1 MSPPCLLHI
10 NHSYYIS
17 RHIPTLFCLTC
28 TYQNHLMIQGDI
40 ATANSSFIHVQIY
53 DQQNVFDQATFGHP
67 YRPTR
72 SSFLFVKKGRL
83 KIREQI
89 NEFEIVENSIF
100 LIDIKYVYEIL
111 EISPDAE
118 LRLLSYDKN
127 FLETASFKLHRL
139 KVYRDLKTQLQRNFH
154 LTKTEID
161 IFWTNVESLGYYLQ
175 HFDQIEYAQYIIENY
190 FNIILYHLVSVAT
203 PRNQES
209 INQMTSQQKITYK
222 FVMLV
227 SDHYLKVKSVQYYAD
242 ELKLSIRHLST
253 VVKETSGKT
262 PIEIINEFI
271 FNEAKAQLSTTTLPI
286 KHLATKLNFSDQY
299 AFAHFFKK
307 HQGISP
313 SQYRGMFKL

>member
-1 MSPPCLLHI
+1 ML
-10 NHSYYIS
+10 
-17 RHIPTLFCLTC
+17 
-28 TYQNHLMIQGDI
+28 QGNI
-40 ATANSSFIHVQIY
+40 ETANSSFIHVQIY
-53 DQQNVFDQATFGHP
+53 DQQNIFDHANFGHP

-72 SSFLFVKKGRL
+72 SSFLFVKKGKLR
-83 KIREQI
+83 IREQI
-89 NEFEIVENSIF
+89 NEFEIIENSIF
-100 LIDIKYVYEIL
+100 LIDVKYVYEIL

-118 LRLLSYDKN
+118 LRLLSYDRN

-154 LTKTEID
+154 ISKQELE
-161 IFWTNVESLGYYLQ
+161 IFWTNVESLGYYLE
-175 HFDQIEYAQYIIENY
+175 HFHEIEYGQYIIENY

-203 PRNQES
+203 PRSEDS

-227 SDHYLKVKSVQYYAD
+227 SDYYLETKSVQFYAD
-242 ELKLSIRHLST
+242 KLQLSIRHLST

-262 PIEIINEFI
+262 PLEIINEFI

-286 KHLATKLNFSDQY
+286 KQLATKLQFSDQY

-307 HQGISP
+307 HQGTSP
-313 SQYRGMFKL
+313 TQYRKMFKL

>member
-1 MSPPCLLHI
+1 ML
-10 NHSYYIS
+10 
-17 RHIPTLFCLTC
+17 
-28 TYQNHLMIQGDI
+28 QGNI
-40 ATANSSFIHVQIY
+40 ETANSSFIHVQIY
-53 DQQNVFDQATFGHP
+53 DQQNIFDQANFGHP

-72 SSFLFVKKGRL
+72 SSFLFVKKGKLR
-83 KIREQI
+83 IREQI
-89 NEFEIVENSIF
+89 NEFEIIEDSIF
-100 LIDIKYVYEIL
+100 LIDVKYVYEIL

-118 LRLLSYDKN
+118 LRLLSYDRN

-154 LTKTEID
+154 ISKQELEM
-161 IFWTNVESLGYYLQ
+161 FWTNVESLGYYLE
-175 HFDQIEYAQYIIENY
+175 HFKEIEYGQYIIENY

-203 PRNQES
+203 PRSQDS

-227 SDHYLKVKSVQYYAD
+227 SDYYLETKSVQFYAD
-242 ELKLSIRHLST
+242 KLQLSIRHLSS

-286 KHLATKLNFSDQY
+286 KQLATKLQFSDQY

-313 SQYRGMFKL
+313 TQYRKMFKL